1 MKVNKELK
9 ELIVTIFKLIVTVV
23 VGVFAVYAGY
33 LYIIKQLNIKRVNN
47 RAFVLCK
54 CPFLKLLV
62 KAPDNPDDPNPSES
76 VRITLDKMK
85 GPKYEKI
92 YKWQAL

>member
-1 MKVNKELK
+1 MQVPTSQ
-9 ELIVTIFKLIVTVV
+9 IT
-23 VGVFAVYAGY
+23 
-33 LYIIKQLNIKRVNN
+33 
-47 RAFVLCK
+47 CK
-54 CPFLKLLV
+54 SPGQFGR
-62 KAPDNPDDPNPSES
+62 SES